1 MTRNPPDPA
10 RVAEAR
16 RLYHGER
23 LTRGQVAA
31 RLGVDESTVSRWLAG
46 ALRRRGRARR
56 ADVDDARIVAMRD
69 EERLSWRQIGAGV
82 RMSASGAQKRYEA
95 AKAAAEAGGE

>member
-16 RLYHGER
+16 RLYHADR
-23 LTRGQVAA
+23 LTRKQVAK
-31 RLGVDESTVSRWLAG
+31 RMGVDEATVSRWLDG
-46 ALRRRGRARR
+46 ELRPRGRHRR
-56 ADVDDARIVAMRD
+56 TDVDDARIVAMRD

-82 RMSASGAQKRYEA
+82 RMAPSGVQKRYEA
-95 AKAAAEAGGE
+95 AKAAEAGGE